1 MSDTIILNC
10 RVIYNKNTATLMD
23 VEQKKDV
30 ITLTTPANNCL
41 QILLDNGMEITTQK
55 ELFEEVWEK
64 HGIPINTNTLYQN
77 IAMIRKAF
85 RQLGVE
91 EEIIVTI
98 PRRGMVIADGVQIAD
113 FIADPASPEEDAG
126 EAEVPDNAIHT
137 AQRQAEAEETSA
149 VTPGKIKRRAMLTLL
164 YVVVMTLT
172 GFAASFAYHVYQNTQ
187 SRFYSYRHLGDAQQC
202 QIYTDSRGENQSLP
216 AVAER
221 LAKSGLRCDNR
232 ERVYVSSFSGT
243 PRESFILCD
252 GDILV
257 ATSQCRSQYR
267 SFSEGMR

>member
-1 MSDTIILNC
+1 MSDTIILNG
-10 RVIYNKNTATLMD
+10 RVIYNKKTATLMD
-23 VEQKKDV
+23 VEQKKGA

-41 QILLDNGMEITTQK
+41 QILLDNGTEITTQK
-55 ELFEEVWEK
+55 VLFEEVWEK
-64 HGIPINTNTLYQN
+64 HGIPINANTLYQN
-77 IAMIRKAF
+77 IAIVRKAF

-98 PRRGMVIADGVQIAD
+98 PRRGMVIAESVQIAG
-113 FIADPASPEEDAG
+113 FIADPASPEEYAD
-126 EAEVPDNAIHT
+126 EAEAPDNAIHT
-137 AQRQAEAEETSA
+137 EQGQTDAKEKITVA
-149 VTPGKIKRRAMLTLL
+149 PGKIRKRAILVLL
-164 YVVVMTLT
+164 YVAVMAVT
-172 GFAASFAYHVYQNTQ
+172 GIAASFAYQAYLNMQ
-187 SRFYSYRHLGDAQQC
+187 SRFYNYRYLGEAQQC
-202 QIYTDSRGENQSLP
+202 QVYTDRRGENQSLP

-221 LAKSGLRCDNR
+221 LAKSGLRCEHR

-257 ATSQCRSQYR
+257 TTSQCRSQYR